1 VKKRIK
7 LGHVAGVH
15 GVKGWVKI
23 HSLTDPRAAIFDYQ
37 PWLLGD
43 TQKPVRYSQAKE
55 HGKRL
60 IALFENVN
68 DREQAEALVNR
79 EIWVYREQLPET
91 ATGTY
96 YWADLVGLTV
106 SLEDG
111 RVLGKVSHLMDTGAN
126 DVLVVDAQGSGN
138 RQHLVPFVQGQYV
151 KHVDLDKGVLV
162 VDWDPDF

>member
-1 VKKRIK
+1 MNKRIK

-23 HSLTDPRAAIFDYQ
+23 HSLTDPRSAIFDYQ

-43 TQKPVRYSQAKE
+43 AKEPVRYSQAKE

-68 DREQAEALVNR
+68 DREQAESLVHR
-79 EIWVYREQLPET
+79 EIWVDREQLPEP
-91 ATGTY
+91 GDESY

-106 SLEDG
+106 RLVNGEL
-111 RVLGKVSHLMDTGAN
+111 LGTVSRLMETGAN
-126 DVLVVDAQGSGN
+126 DVLVVDATGTGK

-151 KHVDLDKGVLV
+151 KSVDLDKGELV
-162 VDWDPDF
+162 VDWDTDF